1 VSQGLKRYRRSLIS
15 KLTGAQRRIDENK
28 RLGKNYKAEF
38 EKLVLM
44 HALQAV
50 DDYMNPEGATN
61 ESKTP

>member
-1 VSQGLKRYRRSLIS
+1 MIS

-28 RLGKNYKAEF
+28 RFGKNYKAEF

-50 DDYMNPEGATN
+50 DDYMNPKGATN
-61 ESKTP
+61 ESETP

>member
-1 VSQGLKRYRRSLIS
+1 MSQELRRYRRSLVS
-15 KLTGAQRRIDENK
+15 KLNGAQRRINDHK

-50 DDYMNPEGATN
+50 DDYLNTEGAN
-61 ESKTP
+61 DESASP